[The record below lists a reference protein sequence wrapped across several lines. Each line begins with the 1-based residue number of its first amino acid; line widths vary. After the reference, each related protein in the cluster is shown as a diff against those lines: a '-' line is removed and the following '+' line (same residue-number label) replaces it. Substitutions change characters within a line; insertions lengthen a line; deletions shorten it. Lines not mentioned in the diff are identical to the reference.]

1 MKKHYLQVALFTASF
16 FMMADAFAGNKDRT
30 GQAGATELLINP
42 WGAST
47 GVFGADLACVKG
59 IGAMKVNIAGLGAAE
74 KTEVG
79 FTSMTYLRG
88 SNVTVNNLA
97 LAQKLKGGTT
107 LGVNIMSMNFGDIQK
122 TSTSNPDGG
131 IGSFK
136 PQFFNLTVG
145 FSKEFSKNIFVG
157 AGMTFVSEQIENIKA
172 GAICLET
179 GIQYVSDGFHFGI
192 TLRNIGSTM
201 RFSGAGFNV
210 NTDASSYSQYQL
222 NRSIPQEKFE
232 LPTYLALGIG
242 YDFYLD
248 KKKLANIDDKPKHRL
263 TAMGS
268 FTSNSFI
275 NDYIT
280 TGAEYGFKEQ
290 VMFRLGY
297 RFEKQNVDNSF
308 YTGLSTGLTV
318 QHKLGE
324 DGPVVAIDYSFR
336 TTQQPANGVH
346 NFTLRFNF

>member
-1 MKKHYLQVALFTASF
+1 M
-16 FMMADAFAGNKDRT
+16 
-30 GQAGATELLINP
+30 
-42 WGAST
+42 
-47 GVFGADLACVKG
+47 
-59 IGAMKVNIAGLGAAE
+59 
-74 KTEVG
+74 
-79 FTSMTYLRG
+79 
-88 SNVTVNNLA
+88 
-97 LAQKLKGGTT
+97 
-107 LGVNIMSMNFGDIQK
+107 
-122 TSTSNPDGG
+122 
-131 IGSFK
+131 
-136 PQFFNLTVG
+136 
-145 FSKEFSKNIFVG
+145 
-157 AGMTFVSEQIENIKA
+157 
-172 GAICLET
+172 
-179 GIQYVSDGFHFGI
+179 
-192 TLRNIGSTM
+192 
-201 RFSGAGFNV
+201 
-210 NTDASSYSQYQL
+210 
-222 NRSIPQEKFE
+222 
-232 LPTYLALGIG
+232 PTYLALGIG

-324 DGPVVAIDYSFR
+324 DGPLVAVDYSFR

-346 NFTLRFNF
+346 NFTLRLNF